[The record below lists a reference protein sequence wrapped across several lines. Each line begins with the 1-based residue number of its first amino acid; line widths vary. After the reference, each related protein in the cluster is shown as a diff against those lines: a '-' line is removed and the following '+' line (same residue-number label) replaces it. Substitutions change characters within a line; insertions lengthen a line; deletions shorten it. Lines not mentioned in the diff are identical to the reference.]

1 MKYGYYKCMKELF
14 KNLSLFISA
23 FIPLYALITVKIII
37 EIINDNLHF
46 NVLNTLMLILSIALT
61 LYGIIGLVLST
72 KYENSPSIEITM
84 LSKENITDQH
94 FLGYFSL
101 FVLFAITFELE
112 KVSMAVIFVI
122 VLVFIGVVY
131 IKNKLYYINPFLN
144 IIGYSFYEITY
155 KEKGSETVKKSK
167 IFYKGELNLNER
179 CHFIK
184 IKNEN
189 FSFIDRNR
197 LNNH

>member
-1 MKYGYYKCMKELF
+1 MKELF